1 MQNCGALGCGGVR
14 AVHSPLCAGFS
25 RNPTANASLLP
36 ASAMISLMPQTCHTC
51 LWISDDDMEFCER
64 CGEPFDPARARA
76 KEKSAAANGVFRSAA
91 VLFSAFVVVAVVI
104 RRLDVQVPEL
114 WAATK
119 GALHV
124 GYVWLLG
131 PDEVYKPYLAI
142 MLAVTAITWF
152 VLWLL
157 A

>member
-1 MQNCGALGCGGVR
+1 M
-14 AVHSPLCAGFS
+14 S
-25 RNPTANASLLP
+25 
-36 ASAMISLMPQTCHTC
+36 QTCSAC
-51 LWISDDDMEFCER
+51 LWISDDDVEFCER

-76 KEKSAAANGVFRSAA
+76 KEKSAAAGGVFRGAA

-104 RRLDVQVPEL
+104 RRLDVQFPKL
-114 WAATK
+114 WGAAK